1 MLNDY
6 IENRKE
12 MLKSLMETFQ
22 FTRDQAKRI
31 VGNRQWKTESA
42 EIARLVFDGL
52 MLYKNDVEGRLDELL
67 DECMNEIKKAIEVDI
82 RIVEKPIY
90 CIANAVLNGSEDFQG
105 DHDFDNHRLKMQTLQ
120 FQ

>member
-12 MLKSLMETFQ
+12 MLKSLMGTFQ

-82 RIVEKPIY
+82 RIVE
-90 CIANAVLNGSEDFQG
+90 NQFTVLQMLFLMD
-105 DHDFDNHRLKMQTLQ
+105 LKIFKVMMTLIIID
-120 FQ
+120 